1 MPTIEGFSVKNYG
14 VLKDIVMGRVISD
27 TSQKPLTQLVT
38 VIGKN
43 GTGKSTLID
52 AFGFLADCL
61 KSGVEEACYSND
73 RRGFQNLLSKGAG
86 DSIEF
91 EITYRESNNSRPI
104 TYNLVIAADD
114 MGRPY
119 IQHERLRQ
127 RRKGEKR
134 GWPYSFLNITNG
146 RGNAWAGDMLEG
158 DEGATT
164 TPIQLSDLNMPAIT
178 TLGALKEHPR
188 ITQFRNF
195 IQGWYLCYLIP
206 NDARDLPL
214 AGPQKHLNKTGSNLS
229 NVLQYMEQ
237 IKGKKHLQSI
247 LDGITKRVPG
257 ITNIYTERTA
267 DNRLLLCFD
276 EKGFSEPHYVQK
288 MSDGT
293 IKLVAYLVLL
303 EDPELAPLICIE
315 EPENGLY
322 HNLLTILAEELKDK
336 VDSPKS
342 RSQMFI
348 TTHSPYF
355 VNALSPEEV
364 WILEKQDNGFS
375 TIKRASDI
383 ELVKNLA
390 QEIPLG
396 DLWYSDYLER
406 R

>member
-14 VLKDIVMGRVISD
+14 VLKEVTMGRVISD
-27 TSQKPLTQLVT
+27 KSQKPLTQLVT
-38 VIGKN
+38 IIGKN

-61 KSGVEEACYSND
+61 KAGVEEACYSNE
-73 RRGFQNLLSKGAG
+73 RRGYQSLLSKGSNG
-86 DSIEF
+86 PIEF
-91 EITYRESNNSRPI
+91 EITYREINNSRPI
-104 TYNLVIAADD
+104 TYNLVIAADNI
-114 MGRPY
+114 GRPY

-134 GWPYSFLNITNG
+134 GWPYSFLNITDG

-195 IQGWYLCYLIP
+195 IQGWYLCYFIP
-206 NDARDLPL
+206 NAARDLPL

-237 IKGKKHLQSI
+237 IKGKKHMQAI

-257 ITNIYTERTA
+257 IKNIYTQRTA

-276 EKGFSEPHYVQK
+276 EKGFLEPHFVQK

-303 EDPELAPLICIE
+303 EDPELAPLVCVE

-322 HNLLTILAEELKDK
+322 HNLLTVFAKELKEK
-336 VDSPKS
+336 VDSTKS
-342 RSQMFI
+342 KSQIFI

-364 WILEKQDNGFS
+364 WVLEKDNSGFS
-375 TIKRASDI
+375 MIRRASDM

-390 QEIPLG
+390 KEIPLG
-396 DLWYSDYLER
+396 DLWYSNYLER